1 MRNRLSMKVLHENNF
16 GYIAKCKCCSDLQL
30 NLGNVIVTFSTK
42 EYADFDLF
50 FNEIR
55 EDFSLEIED
64 GSSRKYII
72 RTNLNN
78 LVLSLSYQELQDTI
92 EILNFS
98 NIMLSV
104 NQLTKGINEK

>member
-1 MRNRLSMKVLHENNF
+1 M
-16 GYIAKCKCCSDLQL
+16 
-30 NLGNVIVTFSTK
+30 NLGNVIVTFSAE

-72 RTNLNN
+72 RTNLNE
-78 LVLSLSYQELQDTI
+78 LVLSLSYQELKDTI
-92 EILNFS
+92 ELLNFS